1 MKIWAH
7 RGCSLRYPEN
17 TLLAFEKAA
26 ALAGLEGI
34 ETDVQLTRDGQI
46 VILHDERLDRTTEMK
61 CWVKDYTLAE
71 LKSIYVK
78 TAHGEFQEKIPTLEE
93 VLDLLKDRMK
103 EGLRLNIE
111 LKNSEVE
118 YPGLEEKVIETVD
131 RFGLS
136 EHILYSSFNAQ
147 SLGTLRRL
155 LPDADIGMLSDKAS
169 DCLKMMS
176 GPCRVDAIHPCGE
189 EIDLPPEKLAGMTV
203 RAWFTGPLYPE
214 KGGERMNLTA
224 YEAMGVTDVFI
235 NDPEEYL

>member
-1 MKIWAH
+1 MFDI
-7 RGCSLRYPEN
+7 SN
-17 TLLAFEKAA
+17 
-26 ALAGLEGI
+26 
-34 ETDVQLTRDGQI
+34 QNI
-46 VILHDERLDRTTEMK
+46 VSQGFDQSCK
-61 CWVKDYTLAE
+61 CAIDYSFFPADHAVHIRRCNAE
-71 LKSIYVK
+71 LICKLCL
-78 TAHGEFQEKIPTLEE
+78 G
-93 VLDLLKDRMK
+93 
-103 EGLRLNIE
+103 
-111 LKNSEVE
+111 
-118 YPGLEEKVIETVD
+118 
-131 RFGLS
+131 
-136 EHILYSSFNAQ
+136 YSSFNAQ